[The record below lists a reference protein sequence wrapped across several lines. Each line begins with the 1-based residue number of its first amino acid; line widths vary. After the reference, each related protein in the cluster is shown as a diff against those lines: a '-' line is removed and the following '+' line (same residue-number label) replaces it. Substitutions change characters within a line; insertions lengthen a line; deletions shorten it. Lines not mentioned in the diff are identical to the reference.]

1 MKCLK
6 DPRDET
12 KPAAVLYD
20 SAAHWLGGSEPDG
33 EGVFVDCHGLANVRA
48 AVQGIQTLN
57 AVLFEQ
63 AMTRDEGGD
72 APCMASHTVQGLMMA
87 IASCASLITHEV
99 DRFDLLTGENLKA
112 AQALTAKARIEAYDE
127 RVAIRSGG
135 KKHRAVT
142 PG

>member
-12 KPAAVLYD
+12 KPAAVLFE
-20 SAAHWLGGSEPDG
+20 SADLWLSGSEL
-33 EGVFVDCHGLANVRA
+33 EGVLLEPHGLARVRA

-63 AMTRDEGGD
+63 AIAREDDGD
-72 APCMASHTVQGLMMA
+72 APCMAGHTVQGLMYA
-87 IASCASLITHEV
+87 IASCASLISREV
-99 DRFDLLTGENLKA
+99 DHLDLLTGDNLEA
-112 AQALTAKARIEAYDE
+112 AQGVALKARIEGDAE

-135 KKHRAVT
+135 KQRRTVA